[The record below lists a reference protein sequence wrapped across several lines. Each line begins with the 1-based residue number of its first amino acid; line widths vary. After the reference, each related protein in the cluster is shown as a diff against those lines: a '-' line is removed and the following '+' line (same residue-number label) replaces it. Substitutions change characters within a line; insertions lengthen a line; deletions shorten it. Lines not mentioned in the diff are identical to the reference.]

1 MEEIITFNPG
11 TATIT
16 DTASGS
22 QTPPTAQRPETVING
37 DFEISSNNDT
47 ATTVGDGL
55 DERTFWT
62 FDFTQD
68 PEVLA
73 FRGAES
79 ISGATLKLE
88 LKVIGSAD
96 TDTTGIEGLTKFVDS
111 SEIKDLPP
119 NEVKTIEINLLDND
133 NAYTSEEIL
142 GALQGGEFGKFRM
155 YYDDDAIVSG
165 ASLELSGEITA
176 KTIVGTPGDDFL
188 FGLSEDTIVYG
199 LEGDDRI
206 RTGNGKDS
214 VFAGDGQD
222 VVDAGLGDDY
232 LSGENGNDV
241 LLGGEGNDSLLGGK
255 DNDWLSGGIG
265 DDSIEGQGG
274 NDLLDAGIGNDTIK
288 GGSGEDFLIAGDG
301 DDVVN
306 GGSEKDV
313 IQGNA
318 GNDTLFG
325 GEGNDFIQGD
335 AGDDILTGGL
345 GADAFTFQSPNVG
358 VDIIEDFSIA
368 EGDFIRIGLNF
379 GASSTEQFSY
389 DAASGALSFNDG
401 VNSKLL
407 AVLNN
412 QPEGFSTDLIRIPG

>member
-165 ASLELSGEITA
+165 ASLELSGEITT
-176 KTIVGTPGDDFL
+176 KTIVGTSGNDFI
-188 FGLSEDTIVYG
+188 FGLDEDSIVLG

-206 RTGNGKDS
+206 RAGGGKDS

-222 VVDAGLGDDY
+222 VVDAGVGDDN

-241 LLGGEGNDSLLGGK
+241 LLGGEGNDSLLGGG

-265 DDSIEGQGG
+265 
-274 NDLLDAGIGNDTIK
+274 NDTMK
-288 GGSGEDFLIAGDG
+288 GGSGKDYLFAGDG
-301 DDVVN
+301 DD
-306 GGSEKDV
+306 
-313 IQGNA
+313 
-318 GNDTLFG
+318 L
-325 GEGNDFIQGD
+325 IQGD
-335 AGDDILTGGL
+335 AGDDVLYGGL
-345 GADAFTFQSPNVG
+345 GADGFIFQALSDG
-358 VDIIEDFSIA
+358 VDVVEDFNIA
-368 EGDFIRIGLNF
+368 EGDFIQIGLNS
-379 GASSTEQFSY
+379 GASSTDQFSY
-389 DAASGALSFNDG
+389 DAASGELSFNDT
-401 VNSKLL
+401 LL

-412 QPEGFSTDLIRIPG
+412 QPEGFSTDLIQIAG